1 MSDLS
6 SRLAADAL
14 TAATQMA
21 GVVRRTPVAD
31 ARWLSEPLG
40 VPVRLKCENFQRAGS
55 FKFRGAYTRI
65 NRLSADERSRGVVAA
80 SAGNHAQGVALAGAM
95 LDTSV
100 TVYMPEGA
108 SLVKERATRGYG
120 AEVRSYGATVDE
132 AVEEALRHA
141 EKTGA
146 VFVHPFDHADVVAGQ
161 GSVALEVLEQVPDA
175 ATVVVCCGGGGLLA
189 GMAMVIKNT
198 RPDIRVVGVQASGAS
213 AYLPSLAS
221 GQPVALTQMSTMAD
235 GIAVACPGELP
246 FQLIAEHVD
255 EIVTV
260 EEDAIAAALVRLLER
275 NKLVAEPAGAVAVA
289 ALASGKV
296 DVTGP
301 VVATVSGG
309 NIDPLL
315 AMRVIRHGMRAD
327 GRYLAFTTPIR
338 DAPGSLAQLIGLLAD
353 LGANVLDV
361 VHERTRATL
370 SVGDVYV
377 AVNVETRGP
386 EHRAT
391 ILAGLAEN
399 GYVVRDDPT
408 H

>member
-6 SRLAADAL
+6 SILADDAV
-14 TAATQMA
+14 AAAAQMA
-21 GVVRRTPVAD
+21 GVVRRTPLAH

-40 VPVRLKCENFQRAGS
+40 VPVHLKCENLQRAGS

-65 NRLSADERSRGVVAA
+65 TRLSAEERSRGVVAA
-80 SAGNHAQGVALAGAM
+80 SAGNHAQGVALAGAL
-95 LDTSV
+95 LDTAV
-100 TVYMPEGA
+100 TVFMPEGA

-120 AEVRSYGATVDE
+120 ADVRTAGTSVDE
-132 AVEEALRHA
+132 AVAEALRYA
-141 EKTGA
+141 EQTGA
-146 VFVHPFDHADVVAGQ
+146 VFVHPFDHADIVVGQ
-161 GSVALEVLEQVPDA
+161 ASVALEVLEQVPDV

-189 GMAMVIKNT
+189 GMAVVLKHA
-198 RPDIRVVGVQASGAS
+198 RPDLRVVGVQAAGAA
-213 AYLPSLAS
+213 AYPPSLRA
-221 GQPVALTQMSTMAD
+221 GEPVALSQMSTMAD
-235 GIAVACPGELP
+235 GIAVARPGDLP
-246 FQLIAEHVD
+246 FTLIAEHVD

-289 ALASGKV
+289 ALASGRV
-296 DVTGP
+296 DVSGP

-315 AMRVIRHGMRAD
+315 VMRVIRHGMRAD
-327 GRYLAFTTPIR
+327 GRYFAFTTPIP
-338 DAPGSLAQLIGLLAD
+338 DSPGGLSRLIALLAD

-361 VHERTRATL
+361 VHERTRANL

-386 EHRAT
+386 AHRDT
-391 ILAGLAEN
+391 IVSGLAEE
-399 GYVVRDDPT
+399 GYVVRE
-408 H
+408 

>member
-6 SRLAADAL
+6 STVAADAVV
-14 TAATQMA
+14 AAAQMND
-21 GVVRRTPVAD
+21 VVRRTPLAD

-40 VPVRLKCENFQRAGS
+40 VPVHLKCENLQRAGS
-55 FKFRGAYTRI
+55 FKIRGAYTRI
-65 NRLSADERSRGVVAA
+65 NRLSAEERARGVVAA

-120 AEVRSYGATVDE
+120 ADVRNAGATVDE
-132 AVEEALRHA
+132 AVQEALRHA
-141 EKTGA
+141 ERTGA
-146 VFVHPFDHADVVAGQ
+146 VFVHPFDHPDVVAGQ
-161 GSVALEVLEQVPDA
+161 GSVGLEVLEQAPDA

-189 GMAMVIKNT
+189 GMATVIKNA

-213 AYLPSLAS
+213 AYLPSLAA
-221 GQPVALTQMSTMAD
+221 GEPVALTQMSTMAD
-235 GIAVACPGELP
+235 GIAVARPGDLP
-246 FQLIAEHVD
+246 FALITEHVD

-260 EEDAIAAALVRLLER
+260 DEDAIAAALVRLLER

-289 ALASGKV
+289 ALAGGKV
-296 DVTGP
+296 DVSGP

-315 AMRVIRHGMRAD
+315 VMRVIRHGMRAD

-338 DAPGSLAQLIGLLAD
+338 DSPGGLAQLIALLAD

-370 SVGDVYV
+370 AVGDVYV

-386 EHRAT
+386 KHRAT
-391 ILAGLAEN
+391 ILAGLAAE
-399 GYVVRDDPT
+399 GYVVRE
-408 H
+408 